1 VKAVVQRVG
10 SAKVD
15 VDGQTVGAI
24 DHGLLVYLGV
34 ADGDDARDVA
44 WMADKVTGARI
55 FQGAV
60 ESVDEDKMTRDVR
73 DVRGAILVVSQFT
86 LLGDLRKG
94 RRPNFS
100 AAMEPVGAERLY
112 ESFVAAVRERGIP
125 VETGRFRAD
134 MKVTSRNDGP
144 VTLVIE
150 SPNEPAARIPG
161 APPSLP
167 SSG

>member
-1 VKAVVQRVG
+1 MKAVLQRVV
-10 SAKVD
+10 SARVE
-15 VDGQTVGAI
+15 VDGVSVGEI
-24 DHGLLVYLGV
+24 DHGLLVYVGV
-34 ADGDDARDVA
+34 AAEDEARDVA
-44 WMADKVTGARI
+44 WMAEKVAGARI
-55 FQGAV
+55 FQGATPQ
-60 ESVDEDKMTRDVR
+60 DEDKMTRDVR
-73 DVRGAILVVSQFT
+73 DVGGAILVISQFT

-112 ESFVAAVRERGIP
+112 ESFVADLRAREIP
-125 VETGRFRAD
+125 VKTGRFRAD

-150 SPNEPAARIPG
+150 SPNERDARIPG
-161 APPSLP
+161 APPTLS